1 MKKKILSL
9 VLAFVVVLP
18 CMFVLTACDLLGHK
32 CDMKTEWST
41 SETHH
46 WHECKSEECDLVG
59 SHGEHDWNDGVVTT
73 EATATEDGVK
83 TFTCEVC
90 GRTKTEVIESTSTAR
105 TTVTESEWNTIFD
118 TLFDNDVTIVSTD
131 PNGDVSTYKYSL
143 PIIYTDTFYYDADT
157 DEKLGTVEFYYVKDG
172 SNYYEYSHY
181 GNFAEGDWDREEIT
195 ENSFNDQMSL
205 GGFWDCLVFNEFT
218 YNSTTGK
225 YETAVLEVAGVSFT
239 NFSVSF
245 ENGVLTSVT
254 CELNG
259 QLASMVFDYSDL
271 ELSAPETFD
280 EV

>member
-73 EATATEDGVK
+73 EATATQDGVK

-118 TLFDNDVTIVSTD
+118 TLFDNDVTMVITD
-131 PNGDVSTYKYSL
+131 SNGDVTTRKYSL
-143 PIIYTDTFYYDADT
+143 PIIYEDYEYYDDADGELISGE
-157 DEKLGTVEFYYVKDG
+157 DYYVKDG
-172 SNYYEYSHY
+172 SNYYRYFRFDTY
-181 GNFAEGDWDREEIT
+181 DEGRWDRIEIS
-195 ENSFNDQMSL
+195 EGEFNEVL
-205 GGFWDCLVFNEFT
+205 GNDFFELCVFSEFT
-218 YNSTTGK
+218 YNSTTNS
-225 YETAVLEVAGVSFT
+225 YEREMIDGADVLNMFLTFTEGVLN
-239 NFSVSF
+239 NFSYEV
-245 ENGVLTSVT
+245 NGLQYS
-254 CELNG
+254 
-259 QLASMVFDYSDL
+259 AVFDYSDL
-271 ELSAPETFD
+271 ELSVPETFQ
-280 EV
+280 EIQSE